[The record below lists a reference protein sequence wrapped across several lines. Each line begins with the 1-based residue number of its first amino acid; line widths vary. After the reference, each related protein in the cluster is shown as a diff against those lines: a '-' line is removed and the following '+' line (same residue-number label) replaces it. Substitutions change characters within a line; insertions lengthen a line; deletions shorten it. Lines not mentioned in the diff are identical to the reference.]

1 MCFLLCAGLCFS
13 TMNPRSTFSIWAA
26 GRRADRMPWEQNAI
40 SHCADLPCASSFILN
55 IWLWPF
61 LFIFFWSQLYSP
73 DPAPRSDVYFG
84 QERTKKK
91 NLEEQEHSD
100 AEQKRWRSLS
110 ASDNPPGKTEEMVL
124 ACDPSTCAHICKG
137 NKTSTP
143 GPGFLNLALLRAV
156 WGIGEY

>member
-1 MCFLLCAGLCFS
+1 MVV
-13 TMNPRSTFSIWAA
+13 
-26 GRRADRMPWEQNAI
+26 D
-40 SHCADLPCASSFILN
+40 
-55 IWLWPF
+55 
-61 LFIFFWSQLYSP
+61 IFFFFFCGASCIRLIQLP
-73 DPAPRSDVYFG
+73 DLMFTLDRNG
-84 QERTKKK
+84 KKK

-143 GPGFLNLALLRAV
+143 GPGFLNLALHRAV
-156 WGIGEY
+156 